1 MPKTA
6 LAGAATTHI
15 ATTFRERADEMG
27 RAASLR
33 AIKRQTGLS
42 PETVR
47 RAFQG
52 ASAIPVASFI
62 GICDALGLDPVVLIA
77 EAAEIYREQ
86 RRALAIDPGATPV

>member
-6 LAGAATTHI
+6 LVGAATTYI
-15 ATTFRERADEMG
+15 AAVFRERAEEMG

-33 AIKRQTGLS
+33 IIQSRTGLS

-52 ASAIPVASFI
+52 TSAIPVASFI
-62 GICDALGLDPVVLIA
+62 GICDSLGLDPADLIA

-86 RRALAIDPGATPV
+86 RRLLTIDPGALPV